1 MIITRTPF
9 RVTLGGGG
17 TDLPSYYSRFGGF
30 IISMALD
37 KYMYIYV
44 NRPVVDDFIRLKY
57 NQSETVSNLNEVQ
70 HDIARVCLEKMD
82 IKKGIEITSMAD
94 IPAGSGLGSSSCY
107 TVGLLN
113 ALHALKR
120 DYVSLQ
126 ELAEEA
132 CEIEMVKLNKPMGKQ
147 DQYLATFG
155 GFAVLE
161 IAEDGKVTVSM
172 ADISNS
178 TIGELKRN
186 LLMFYT
192 GKQRVNKRILG
203 SQDKATKRSE
213 KQVLDS
219 LHYIKESGYKI
230 LEVVETG
237 DITKLGLM
245 FDEHWQ
251 YKKKLATG
259 ISNPQFDKIY
269 DLAKENGALGGKISG
284 AGGGGFFTF
293 YCEEKQD
300 QLRSTMNKS
309 GLMELQYDID
319 FEGTKV
325 LANFMDYR
333 SKDLHII
340 S

>member
-17 TDLPSYYSRFGGF
+17 TDLPSYYSRYGGF
-30 IISMALD
+30 IFSFALD
-37 KYMYIYV
+37 KYMFIYI
-44 NRPVVDDFIRLKY
+44 NRPVVDDLIRIKY
-57 NQSETVSNLNEVQ
+57 SQSETVSRLKEVQ
-70 HDIARVCLEKMD
+70 HDIARVCLEKMG
-82 IKKGIEITSMAD
+82 IKKGVEITSMAD

-132 CEIEMVKLNKPMGKQ
+132 CEIEMVTLNKPMGKQ

-155 GFAVLE
+155 GFSVLE
-161 IAEDGKVTVSM
+161 IAKDGKVLVNKADVSY
-172 ADISNS
+172 S
-178 TIGELKRN
+178 TIGDLKRN

-192 GKQRVNKRILG
+192 GKQRVNKKILG
-203 SQDKATKRSE
+203 LQDKATQRSE
-213 KQVLDS
+213 KAVLDS
-219 LHYIKESGYKI
+219 LHYIKESSYKI
-230 LEVVETG
+230 LEIVETG
-237 DITKLGLM
+237 NITKLGLM

-251 YKKKLATG
+251 YKKKLAKG
-259 ISNPQFDKIY
+259 ISNPKFDQIY

-293 YCEEKQD
+293 YCEEKQN
-300 QLRSTMNKS
+300 QLRSAMQKI

-319 FEGTKV
+319 FEGTKT

-333 SKDLHII
+333 STDIYN

>member
-30 IISMALD
+30 IFSFALD
-37 KYMYIYV
+37 KYMFIYV
-44 NRPVVDDFIRLKY
+44 NRPVVDDLIRIKY
-57 NQSETVSNLNEVQ
+57 SHSETVSCLKEVQ
-70 HDIARVCLEKMD
+70 HDIARVCLEKMG
-82 IKKGIEITSMAD
+82 IKKSVEITSMAD

-132 CEIEMVKLNKPMGKQ
+132 CEIEMVTLNKPMGKQ

-155 GFAVLE
+155 GFSVLE
-161 IAEDGKVTVSM
+161 IAKDGKVLVNKADVSY
-172 ADISNS
+172 S

-192 GKQRVNKRILG
+192 GKQRVNKKILG
-203 SQDKATKRSE
+203 LQDKATQRSE
-213 KQVLDS
+213 KAVLES
-219 LHYIKESGYKI
+219 LHYIKESSYKI
-230 LEVVETG
+230 LEIVETG
-237 DITKLGLM
+237 NITKLGLM

-251 YKKKLATG
+251 YKKKLAKG
-259 ISNPQFDKIY
+259 ISNPQFDRIY
-269 DLAKENGALGGKISG
+269 DLAKANGALGGKISG

-300 QLRSTMNKS
+300 QLRSAMQKT

-319 FEGTKV
+319 FEGTKT

-333 SKDLHII
+333 STDIYN